1 MDSLQKRFRKL
12 ELDLHFNKTYW
23 LHPSPRQ
30 LQLFAA
36 VDHVIA
42 QGNVGRALTPQR
54 VNFLEPFTHLSED
67 KLVRAYILHGN
78 SFLSPST
85 SVGIQVHFTNCPE
98 IFPKHNDGHE
108 FLGNGN
114 VGQISLSTF
123 CSKARGV
130 RHDLLNAM
138 GTIRYNN
145 LAGVVHVQLTFNF
158 GIPSPL
164 TLLQTLHQILKGYH
178 ISGNLQAA
186 KFVADLSFHSIDP
199 FNFDSCALVFP
210 RIVANPF
217 DFQVLDEFDLV
228 WYVHSSFMKLTN
240 FLYQY
245 PTPLGVTVLENSASS
260 LNSLLCPCGSNNCP
274 GFAFDQHELCSNHY

>member
-1 MDSLQKRFRKL
+1 MSIFVSYPRSEAAKYSSSGTGSHPRFGGTSASNGTCQIRWPL
-12 ELDLHFNKTYW
+12 GM
-23 LHPSPRQ
+23 
-30 LQLFAA
+30 AA
-36 VDHVIA
+36 C
-42 QGNVGRALTPQR
+42 P
-54 VNFLEPFTHLSED
+54 
-67 KLVRAYILHGN
+67 N
-78 SFLSPST
+78 SVLN
-85 SVGIQVHFTNCPE
+85 NCPE

-114 VGQISLSTF
+114 VGQISLSSF
-123 CSKARGV
+123 CSKARGL

-145 LAGVVHVQLTFNF
+145 LTRVVHVQLTFNF

-164 TLLQTLHQILKGYH
+164 ALLQNLHQILKGYH

-210 RIVANPF
+210 PIVANPF
-217 DFQVLDEFDLV
+217 AHQVLDEFDLV

-240 FLYQY
+240 VLYQY